1 MSLLY
6 SVSAPLSFGEGLG
19 VRLPQETISKTE
31 NKTVILNTKFEI
43 IPLKLE
49 YFIAKRLITAKD
61 HKSSISAPIIKIAII
76 AIALGMIMMIVSI
89 ATGIGLQQKIRQKVS
104 AFNGHIIISGYNDNN
119 SDVSTK
125 PISIQQ
131 SFYPNF
137 KNVDGIQHVQAVA
150 SKAGIIRTESAFE
163 GIIFKGVGNDYQTEN
178 LKEYLTE
185 GRLPNFKSN
194 LNEEVLISQYLCN
207 RLGLKLGDKFVTYF
221 MKENDEG
228 FNLRNFKI
236 VGIYN
241 SGFQEFDAS
250 YVIGDIRHL
259 QRINKWKPD
268 QIGAFEVF
276 VNNFTQIEPIGQQV
290 YQETSS
296 ILDSQTIVEKYYY
309 IFEWLKLF
317 DFNIIIILIVM
328 IAVSTINMVVA
339 LLVLILERTQMIGI
353 LKSLGAN
360 NWSIR
365 KVFLYNAAYLIG
377 RGLLW
382 GNVIGIGLLLIQ
394 KYFGIIKLNPESYYV
409 NVAPVDI
416 NLFYI
421 FLLNIGTVVICLL
434 VLLIPSF
441 IITKITPSKSIR
453 FE

>member
-1 MSLLY
+1 M
-6 SVSAPLSFGEGLG
+6 
-19 VRLPQETISKTE
+19 
-31 NKTVILNTKFEI
+31 
-43 IPLKLE
+43 KLE

-61 HKSSISAPIIKIAII
+61 HKSSISAPIIKIAIT

-119 SDVSTK
+119 SDVSTS
-125 PISIQQ
+125 PISIHQN
-131 SFYPNF
+131 FYPKF
-137 KNVDGIQHVQAVA
+137 KKVDGINHVQAIA
-150 SKAGIIRTESAFE
+150 SKAGMIRTETAFE
-163 GIIFKGVGNDYQTEN
+163 GIIFKGVGKDYQTNN
-178 LKEYLTE
+178 LKEYLVE
-185 GRLPNFKSN
+185 GRLPNFKSA

-221 MKENDEG
+221 MKENSEG
-228 FNLRNFKI
+228 YNLRNFKI

-241 SGFQEFDAS
+241 SGFQEFDS
-250 YVIGDIRHL
+250 SFVIVDIRHI
-259 QRINKWKPD
+259 QRINKWQPD
-268 QIGAFEVF
+268 QIGSFEVF
-276 VNNFTQIEPIGQQV
+276 VDDFTQIESIGQQV

-296 ILDSQTIVEKYYY
+296 TLDSQTIVEKFYY

-317 DFNIIIILIVM
+317 DFNILVILIVM

-365 KVFLYNAAYLIG
+365 KVFLYNAFYLIV
-377 RGLLW
+377 RGLFL
-382 GNVIGIGLLLIQ
+382 GNLIGIGLLLLQ
-394 KYFGIIKLNPESYYV
+394 KQFGVIKLNPESYYV

-421 FLLNIGTVVICLL
+421 LLLNIGTIVICLL
-434 VLLIPSF
+434 VLLIPSY

>member
-1 MSLLY
+1 
-6 SVSAPLSFGEGLG
+6 
-19 VRLPQETISKTE
+19 
-31 NKTVILNTKFEI
+31 
-43 IPLKLE
+43 
-49 YFIAKRLITAKD
+49 
-61 HKSSISAPIIKIAII
+61 
-76 AIALGMIMMIVSI
+76 MIMMIVSI

-119 SDVSTK
+119 SDVSTD
-125 PISIQQ
+125 PIPLHQK
-131 SFYPNF
+131 FYPKF
-137 KNVDGIQHVQAVA
+137 KNVEGISHIQAIA
-150 SKAGIIRTESAFE
+150 SKAGIIRTETAFE
-163 GIIFKGVGNDYQTEN
+163 GIIFKGVGKDYQTDN
-178 LKEYLTE
+178 LKEYLVQ

-194 LNEEVLISQYLCN
+194 LNEEVMISQYLCN

-221 MKENDEG
+221 MKENSEG
-228 FNLRNFKI
+228 YNLRNFKI

-250 YVIGDIRHL
+250 YVIGDIRHV
-259 QRINKWKPD
+259 QRINKWRPD
-268 QIGAFEVF
+268 QIGSFEVF
-276 VNNFTQIEPIGQQV
+276 IDDFTQIKQKGKEV

-296 ILDSQTIVEKYYY
+296 TLDTQTIEEKFYY

-317 DFNIIIILIVM
+317 DFNIIVILIVM
-328 IAVSTINMVVA
+328 IVVSTINMVVA

-353 LKSLGAN
+353 LKAIGAN

-365 KVFLYNAAYLIG
+365 KIFLYNATYLIG

-382 GNVIGIGLLLIQ
+382 GNAIGIGLLLIQ

-409 NVAPVDI
+409 NEAPVDI

-421 FLLNIGTVVICLL
+421 LLLNIGTVAICLL
-434 VLLIPSF
+434 VLLIPSY

>member
-1 MSLLY
+1 MKTKL
-6 SVSAPLSFGEGLG
+6 
-19 VRLPQETISKTE
+19 ETIA
-31 NKTVILNTKFEI
+31 
-43 IPLKLE
+43 LKLE
-49 YFIAKRLITAKD
+49 YFIAKRLIAAKD
-61 HKSSISAPIIKIAII
+61 HKSSISAPIIKIAIT
-76 AIALGMIMMIVSI
+76 AIALGMIMMIISI

-119 SDVSTK
+119 SDVSTD
-125 PISIQQ
+125 PISIHQN
-131 SFYPNF
+131 FYPKF
-137 KNVDGIQHVQAVA
+137 KEVSGINHVQAVA
-150 SKAGIIRTESAFE
+150 SKAGMIRTEVAFE
-163 GIIFKGVGNDYQTEN
+163 GIIFKGVGRDYETGN
-178 LKEYLTE
+178 LKEYLVE
-185 GRLPNFKSN
+185 GRLPDFKSN

-207 RLGLKLGDKFVTYF
+207 RLGLKLNDKFVTYF
-221 MKENDEG
+221 MKEDSEG
-228 FNLRNFKI
+228 YNLRNFKV

-241 SGFQEFDAS
+241 SGFQEFDAN
-250 YVIGDIRHL
+250 YVIGDIRHI

-268 QIGAFEVF
+268 QIGSFEVF
-276 VNNFTQIEPIGQQV
+276 VDDFTQIQQKGQQV
-290 YQETSS
+290 YEETSS
-296 ILDSQTIVEKYYY
+296 TLDSQTIVEKYYY

-317 DFNIIIILIVM
+317 DFNIIVILIVM

-382 GNVIGIGLLLIQ
+382 GNVIGIGLLLLQ

-421 FLLNIGTVVICLL
+421 LLLNIGTVFICLL
-434 VLLIPSF
+434 VLLIPSY

-453 FE
+453 FD